1 MEDYYAQMTP
11 IVDKTAQNLYQS
23 NPGQAINF
31 ITDYSVNTANA
42 LVERWQKLFEF
53 LLVKYIDGN
62 IKQEVNGVFQWN
74 EYHGAPAAV
83 GNPQYPDWWKKEV
96 IDATG
101 DKLLVP

>member
-1 MEDYYAQMTP
+1 PE
-11 IVDKTAQNLYQS
+11 
-23 NPGQAINF
+23 QAIDF

-74 EYHGAPAAV
+74 EYHGAPAEV